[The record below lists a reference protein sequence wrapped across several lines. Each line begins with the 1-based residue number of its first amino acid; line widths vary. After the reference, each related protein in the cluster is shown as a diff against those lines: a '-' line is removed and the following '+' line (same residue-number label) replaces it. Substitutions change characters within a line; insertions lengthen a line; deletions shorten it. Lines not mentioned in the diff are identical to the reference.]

1 MKTDTHLG
9 PDRIDLMVDAT
20 MRELVFACDGGRDMT
35 RLVNVLMPRFIE
47 VLAHEQGNQYVI
59 EMLSHYLAH
68 LIRETSNYPDH

>member
-47 VLAHEQGNQYVI
+47 VLAHE
-59 EMLSHYLAH
+59 
-68 LIRETSNYPDH
+68 